1 MTVSKLT
8 GLAERMKAL
17 IEAEERRRSEARS
30 EAERAAAARRELEA
44 RMERRKAE
52 GRAARAALLDEV
64 VTFSSAIG
72 HLTAKRGDDGAVALG
87 YRGRRVLLEP
97 DGDDDRIAIRLDD
110 EIVPRNHHLARDGEE
125 WELVFDHGTTVVRFD
140 LESGLTH
147 LLREHLL
154 VPLPPSDA
162 LPVHGIAEPEE
173 AAVAAEPEAP
183 VAAQSTAPAPTATEP
198 AAPARKRKVK
208 GPPGSELKELKGR
221 LA

>member
-1 MTVSKLT
+1 MATKLT

-17 IEAEERRRSEARS
+17 IEAEERRRSEAR
-30 EAERAAAARRELEA
+30 EDAERAAAARRELEA

-64 VTFSSAIG
+64 VAFCTEIG
-72 HLTAKRGDDGAVALG
+72 HLTAKRGDDGAVGLG
-87 YRGRRVLLEP
+87 FRGRRVLLEP

-110 EIVPRNHHLARDGEE
+110 EVVPRNHHLARDGEE
-125 WELVFDHGTTVVRFD
+125 WELVFDHGTTVARFD
-140 LESGLTH
+140 LESGLAH

-154 VPLPPSDA
+154 VPLPAAAFDA
-162 LPVHGIAEPEE
+162 LPVEAAPAPAPAPAPVEPVAPSPPVVP
-173 AAVAAEPEAP
+173 AAVAD
-183 VAAQSTAPAPTATEP
+183 PAP
-198 AAPARKRKVK
+198 RKRKAK